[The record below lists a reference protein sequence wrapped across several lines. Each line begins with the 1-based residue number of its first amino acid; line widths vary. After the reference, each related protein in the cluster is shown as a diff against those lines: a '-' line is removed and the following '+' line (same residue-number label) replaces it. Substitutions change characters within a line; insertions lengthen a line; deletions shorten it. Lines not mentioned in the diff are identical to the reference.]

1 MIYASPL
8 RQNSP
13 LTELGLDRQG
23 QKLKATDKDFST
35 LHSIIAAVDVAAVVV
50 VVGVV
55 VVIVVVGIVV
65 DVIWKN
71 SFWRKKKIVLNN
83 KGVNFLFSWD
93 NQYIFAL

>member
-35 LHSIIAAVDVAAVVV
+35 LHSIIAAVHVAVVVV

-55 VVIVVVGIVV
+55 VIGIVV
-65 DVIWKN
+65 DVI
-71 SFWRKKKIVLNN
+71 
-83 KGVNFLFSWD
+83 
-93 NQYIFAL
+93 

>member
-50 VVGVV
+50 VVSVV
-55 VVIVVVGIVV
+55 VVIVVVVVGIVV
-65 DVIWKN
+65 DVI
-71 SFWRKKKIVLNN
+71 
-83 KGVNFLFSWD
+83 
-93 NQYIFAL
+93 